1 MPVPPS
7 KKHRRP
13 VCDFL
18 EDHPY
23 VIKLD
28 IKLSKLNKQLLAIY
42 DLADSDLIL
51 SDARTGVNDFRVNET
66 FAKKLDDVLK
76 RLASLSKQV
85 ADKATLLR
93 DKIDKAVEKKAQLQ
107 DCVYLGEVLKYS
119 KQCNVIK
126 ERDQ

>member
-1 MPVPPS
+1 MQVPPS
-7 KKHRRP
+7 KKCHWP

-51 SDARTGVNDFRVNET
+51 SVACTGVNDFCVNET
-66 FAKKLDDVLK
+66 FTKKLDDILK

-85 ADKATLLR
+85 TDKATSLP
-93 DKIDKAVEKKAQLQ
+93 DKIDKAVENKAQLQ
-107 DCVYLGEVLKYS
+107 DCVYLGEVLEYS
-119 KQCNVIK
+119 KQCDVIK